1 MTTVMQ
7 DTATIIKNVDEVAGL
22 DTGFRVAH
30 NGYCLTLNSVPV
42 SANEMHVT
50 LRSTTTRKEATAAL
64 KDVLQAIMDTADKQ
78 GWMTT
83 KRLAAASLA
92 TY

>member
-1 MTTVMQ
+1 MSNNIRKTV
-7 DTATIIKNVDEVAGL
+7 DDINGAI
-22 DTGFRVAH
+22 TGFAAAY
-30 NGYCLTLNSVPV
+30 NGYAMTLDSRLV
-42 SANEMHVT
+42 SANELLYGLRQVT
-50 LRSTTTRKEATAAL
+50 SRDEATAAL

-78 GWMTT
+78 GWPIT

>member
-1 MTTVMQ
+1 MHTE
-7 DTATIIKNVDEVAGL
+7 TACIIKTVDEVVGI

-30 NGYCLTLNSVPV
+30 NGYCMTLNGIPM
-42 SANEMHVT
+42 SAHEFHIT
-50 LRSTTTRKEATAAL
+50 LRSTVTRKEATAAL

-78 GWMTT
+78 GWPNT
-83 KRLAAASLA
+83 KLYAAASLA

>member
-1 MTTVMQ
+1 MRTETT
-7 DTATIIKNVDEVAGL
+7 AIIKHVDEVVGL

-30 NGYCLTLNSVPV
+30 NGYCLTLNGVPV
-42 SANEMHVT
+42 SATEMHVT
-50 LRSTTTRKEATAAL
+50 LRSTTTRKEATAAI

-78 GWMTT
+78 GWQDI